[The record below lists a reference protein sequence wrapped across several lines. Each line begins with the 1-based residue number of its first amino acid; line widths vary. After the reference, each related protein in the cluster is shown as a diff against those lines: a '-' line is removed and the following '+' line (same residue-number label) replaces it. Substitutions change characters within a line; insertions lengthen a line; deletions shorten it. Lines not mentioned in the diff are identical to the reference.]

1 MNRFKRKFYVLLLP
15 IFIFLLHM
23 PFVFA
28 KSKIPVSHVSVNK
41 VVEENSNTASKE
53 IPVALYEEL
62 QLNSLGLSKAAFS
75 YAIQGYENLRDHGKL
90 NNDEI
95 LTIVDF
101 SLPSSAKRL
110 FVLDLKNIKVLYNT
124 YVAHGRN
131 SGKEYARQFS
141 NKPESYK
148 SSLGFYITQGTY
160 NGQHGFSLRLEGE
173 EEGINDNAFS
183 RAIVMHSADYV
194 NKSLIKTQGYI
205 GRSLGCPAL
214 PKKVYKPIIQ
224 KIKNGSCLFMYSPDS
239 DYVSQSKLLQQA

>member
-1 MNRFKRKFYVLLLP
+1 SEDAYN
-15 IFIFLLHM
+15 
-23 PFVFA
+23 
-28 KSKIPVSHVSVNK
+28 
-41 VVEENSNTASKE
+41 
-53 IPVALYEEL
+53 
-62 QLNSLGLSKAAFS
+62 
-75 YAIQGYENLRDHGKL
+75 YAVQGYEYLRNEGKL
-90 NNDEI
+90 NNDQI

-110 FVLDLKNIKVLYNT
+110 FVLDLKNNKVLYNT

-160 NGQHGFSLRLEGE
+160 IGQHGFSLKLEGE
-173 EEGINDNAFS
+173 EEGINDNALS

-194 NKSLIKTQGYI
+194 NNKLIKKQGYI

-214 PKKVYKPIIQ
+214 PKQLYRPIIQ
-224 KIKNGSCLFMYSPDS
+224 KIKDGSCLFMYSPYS
-239 DYVSQSKLLQQA
+239 NYISQSKLLQQS

>member
-1 MNRFKRKFYVLLLP
+1 MNRCTRKFPAVLFPILIVLLH
-15 IFIFLLHM
+15 I

-28 KSKIPVSHVSVNK
+28 IPKLPGNHIVTNSVS
-41 VVEENSNTASKE
+41 E
-53 IPVALYEEL
+53 IRLNGVANRISTELYKYL
-62 QLNSLGLSKAAFS
+62 QLSRLGLSEDAYK
-75 YAIQGYENLRDHGKL
+75 YALKGYEYLRDEGKL
-90 NNDEI
+90 NNDGI

-110 FVLDLKNIKVLYNT
+110 FVLDLKSNKVLYNT

-131 SGKEYARQFS
+131 SGKEYASQFS

-160 NGQHGFSLRLEGE
+160 IGQHGFSLRLEGE
-173 EEGINDNAFS
+173 EAGINDNALS

-194 NKSLIKTQGYI
+194 NKALIDKQGYI

-214 PKKVYKPIIQ
+214 PKQVYKPIIQ
-224 KIKNGSCLFMYSPDS
+224 KIKDGSCLFMYSPS
-239 DYVSQSKLLQQA
+239 SNYLSQSKLLQQS